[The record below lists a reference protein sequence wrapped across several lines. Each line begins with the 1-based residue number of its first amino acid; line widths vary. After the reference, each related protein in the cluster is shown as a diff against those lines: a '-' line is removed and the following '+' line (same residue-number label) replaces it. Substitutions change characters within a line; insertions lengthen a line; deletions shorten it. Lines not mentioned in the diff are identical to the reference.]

1 MILTS
6 ISDII
11 SKYHSFFTR
20 GLLYTIL
27 LAVLGTAGGFLLA
40 LPFLGIKTTKIDPIR
55 DSKVSI
61 FIKKVGIGFT
71 NVYTTFFRG
80 TPMMVQAMIFYY
92 GMSLVIH
99 NVTGNN
105 YWWKPIIAGIIV
117 IIINTS
123 AYIIEILRGAVNA
136 IDSGQMEAA
145 RSLGFSRKK
154 ALYLIIYPQA
164 IKNALPSIGNEFI
177 VNLKDS
183 SVLSV
188 IGIFDLFKATGSV
201 VSTTADSVTPYIIT
215 AILYLTLTSIT
226 ALLVKKLESKRHG
239 GEMKNV

>member
-1 MILTS
+1 MLLLS
-6 ISDII
+6 ITKMLSE
-11 SKYHSFFTR
+11 YYPFFLR
-20 GLLYTIL
+20 GLSFTVL

-40 LPFLGIKTTKIDPIR
+40 LPFLGIKTTIIDIKR
-55 DSKVSI
+55 DSK
-61 FIKKVGIGFT
+61 IKKVFKKIGIFLS
-71 NVYTTFFRG
+71 NAYTTFFRG
-80 TPMMVQAMIFYY
+80 TPMMVQAMILYY
-92 GMSLVIH
+92 GMSSIIH

-136 IDSGQMEAA
+136 IDEGQMEAA

-154 ALYLIIYPQA
+154 ALYLIVYPQA
-164 IKNALPSIGNEFI
+164 IKNALPAIGSEFI

-188 IGIFDLFKATGSV
+188 IGIYDLFKASGSTA
-201 VSTTADSVTPYIIT
+201 STTGDSVTPYIIVA
-215 AILYLTLTSIT
+215 AIYLILTSLT
-226 ALLVKKLESKRHG
+226 ALLVKKLEQKTKG
-239 GEMKNV
+239 GRK